1 MILMFTEQGISIT
14 FIFHVTSFFF
24 FCLFHTCPSSIP
36 LFCQQKN
43 TKKKKVTVGAELLN
57 HDEICWN
64 IFIKSFH

>member
-1 MILMFTEQGISIT
+1 MFTEQGISIT

-24 FCLFHTCPSSIP
+24 FVYFTPVRVQFPCFVNRKI
-36 LFCQQKN
+36 Q
-43 TKKKKVTVGAELLN
+43 KKKVTVGAELLN

>member
-1 MILMFTEQGISIT
+1 MFTEQGISIT

-24 FCLFHTCPSSIP
+24 VYFTPVRVQFPCFVNRKI
-36 LFCQQKN
+36 Q
-43 TKKKKVTVGAELLN
+43 KKVTVGAELLN